1 MMIPLENL
9 SIYEK
14 APTRLDSEVAQF
26 VKMDISY
33 DLDSIPFDR
42 YKQEW
47 DQIVENDIL
56 FLLSIQVRLV
66 IRRCSA
72 FPEDNYLNRNQWK
85 KRKVLSKDM
94 ESLQF
99 VLFK

>member
-42 YKQEW
+42 YRQEW

-66 IRRCSA
+66 IRLCSA

-85 KRKVLSKDM
+85 KRKVL
-94 ESLQF
+94 
-99 VLFK
+99 